1 MLPEHR
7 LVRRARASGSVIPL
21 DRLAYCYWAQRA
33 SAQSKRQINS
43 ENGTPLMSLPI
54 INPHAAGLDVGSEKI
69 HASIAGA
76 EARVFGTCTDDLH
89 ALRDCL
95 KENGVTTVAMEATGI
110 YWLSVYEVL
119 EAAALEVVVVNG
131 AHVKNLPGRKSDMK
145 DAPWISTLHM
155 HGLLRG
161 GFVPPAEIRRLRDYQ
176 RQRADL
182 ITMGAAHVQHMQKA
196 LDRMNVKVHDVIS
209 SLIGVSGLKMVRAI
223 LDGERDPQRLA
234 ALCDPQIL
242 KKKKE
247 RLLKALAG
255 NWQAEHLFA
264 LRQGLE
270 GWEFY
275 QRQIGA
281 CDQHIAQVLE
291 QLASKP
297 PGAGQQTSA
306 PTAPPKAHK
315 EARHNAPQQM
325 TRLHQWLLESF
336 GGTDLSALPSLSDY
350 TVLQLL
356 SEVGRDMGRWPTVKH
371 FTAWLGLAPSSR
383 QSGKRRRRE
392 VRHGGRAGQV
402 FRVAARSLARAK
414 NSWLGAFYR
423 RLAAIK
429 GGKAANKATARK
441 VAELFYLALT
451 KGMKYVE
458 QGIQSYE
465 ARYLQ
470 QRLQRVQRQAKQ
482 LGLMVFSLSLPNAL
496 QTQTTEVHG

>member
-1 MLPEHR
+1 
-7 LVRRARASGSVIPL
+7 
-21 DRLAYCYWAQRA
+21 
-33 SAQSKRQINS
+33 
-43 ENGTPLMSLPI
+43 MSLPV

-76 EARVFGTCTDDLH
+76 EARVFGACTEDLH
-89 ALRDCL
+89 ALRDWL
-95 KENGVTTVAMEATGI
+95 KDNGVTTVAMEATGI
-110 YWLSVYEVL
+110 YWLSGYEVL
-119 EAAALEVVVVNG
+119 EAAGLAVVVVNG
-131 AHVKNLPGRKSDMK
+131 AHVKNLPGRKSDMQA
-145 DAPWISTLHM
+145 APWISTLHM

-196 LDRMNVKVHDVIS
+196 LDRMKVKVHDVLS

-223 LDGERDPQRLA
+223 LVGEHAPERLA
-234 ALCDPQIL
+234 ALCDAQIL
-242 KKKKE
+242 KKKKD
-247 RLLKALAG
+247 RLRKALVG

-281 CDQHIAQVLE
+281 CDEQMAQVLQ
-291 QLASKP
+291 QLAHTP
-297 PGAGQQTSA
+297 PGTGGEESA
-306 PTAPPKAHK
+306 VAAPVVAHK
-315 EARHNAPQQM
+315 ESRHNAPQAM
-325 TRLHQWLLESF
+325 PRLHEWQLQTF
-336 GGTDLSALPSLSDY
+336 GGADLSPLPSLSDY

-356 SEVGRDMGRWPTVKH
+356 SEVGRDRSRWPTVKH

-392 VRHGGRAGQV
+392 VRHGGRAGPV

-423 RLAAIK
+423 RLAAVK
-429 GGKAANKATARK
+429 GGKMANKAAARK

-451 KGMKYVE
+451 QGMKYVE

-465 ARYLQ
+465 ERYLQ
-470 QRLQRVQRQAKQ
+470 QRLKGVQRQAKQ
-482 LGLMVFSLSLPNAL
+482 LGLTVFSLSLTHAL
-496 QTQTTEVHG
+496 QTPTPEVHG

>member
-1 MLPEHR
+1 
-7 LVRRARASGSVIPL
+7 
-21 DRLAYCYWAQRA
+21 
-33 SAQSKRQINS
+33 
-43 ENGTPLMSLPI
+43 MSLPV

-76 EARVFGTCTDDLH
+76 PARVFGACTEDLH
-89 ALRDCL
+89 ALRDWL
-95 KENGVTTVAMEATGI
+95 QENGVTTVAMEATGI

-119 EAAALEVVVVNG
+119 EAAGLAVVVVNG
-131 AHVKNLPGRKSDMK
+131 AHVKNLPGRKSDMA

-223 LDGERDPQRLA
+223 LEGERDAEKLA
-234 ALCDPQIL
+234 ALCDAQIL
-242 KKKKE
+242 KKKKD
-247 RLLKALAG
+247 RLLKALVG
-255 NWQAEHLFA
+255 HWQAEHLFA

-275 QRQIGA
+275 QRQIQA
-281 CDQHIAQVLE
+281 CDEQMAGVLQ
-291 QLASKP
+291 QLAGTP
-297 PGAGQQTSA
+297 PGTGGETGAAAA
-306 PTAPPKAHK
+306 PVAAHK
-315 EARHNAPQQM
+315 EARHNAPQEM
-325 TRLHQWLLESF
+325 PRLHEWLMQTF
-336 GGTDLSALPSLSDY
+336 GGTDLSTLPSLSDY

-356 SEVGRDMGRWPTVKH
+356 SEVGRDMSRWPTVKH

-402 FRVAARSLARAK
+402 FRVAARSLARAR

-423 RLAAIK
+423 RLAAVK
-429 GGKAANKATARK
+429 GGKMANKAAARK

-451 KGMKYVE
+451 KGMNYVE

-465 ARYLQ
+465 ARYLA
-470 QRLQRVQRQAKQ
+470 QRVQGVQRQAKQ
-482 LGLMVFSLSLPNAL
+482 LGLTVFSLSLTQAL
-496 QTQTTEVHG
+496 QSQNPEVHG

>member
-1 MLPEHR
+1 
-7 LVRRARASGSVIPL
+7 
-21 DRLAYCYWAQRA
+21 
-33 SAQSKRQINS
+33 
-43 ENGTPLMSLPI
+43 MSLPV

-69 HASIAGA
+69 HASIAGG
-76 EARVFGTCTDDLH
+76 EARVFGACTEDLH
-89 ALRDCL
+89 ALRDWL
-95 KENGVTTVAMEATGI
+95 KESGVTTVAMEATGI

-119 EAAALEVVVVNG
+119 ETAGLEVVVVNG
-131 AHVKNLPGRKSDMK
+131 AHVKNLPGRKSDMQ

-223 LDGERDPQRLA
+223 LAGEREPERLA
-234 ALCDPQIL
+234 ALCDRQIL
-242 KKKKE
+242 KQKKA

-255 NWQAEHLFA
+255 SWQAEHLFA

-281 CDQHIAQVLE
+281 CDEQIAQVLR
-291 QLASKP
+291 QLASPP
-297 PGAGQQTSA
+297 PGTGGEESPAA
-306 PTAPPKAHK
+306 EPVAAHK
-315 EARHNAPQQM
+315 EARHNAPQEM
-325 TRLHQWLLESF
+325 PRLHEWLMQTF
-336 GGTDLSALPSLSDY
+336 GGADLSTLPSLSDY

-356 SEVGRDMGRWPTVKH
+356 SEVGRDMSRWPTVKH

-423 RLAAIK
+423 RLAAVK
-429 GGKAANKATARK
+429 GGKMANKAAARK

-458 QGIQSYE
+458 QGIQTYE

-470 QRLQRVQRQAKQ
+470 QRLKGVQRQAKQ
-482 LGLMVFSLSLPNAL
+482 LGLAVFSLSLTHAL
-496 QTQTTEVHG
+496 QTQTQEVHG

>member
-1 MLPEHR
+1 
-7 LVRRARASGSVIPL
+7 
-21 DRLAYCYWAQRA
+21 
-33 SAQSKRQINS
+33 
-43 ENGTPLMSLPI
+43 MSLPV
-54 INPHAAGLDVGSEKI
+54 INPYAAGLDVGSEKI

-76 EARVFGTCTDDLH
+76 EARVFGACTEDLH
-89 ALRDCL
+89 ALRDWL
-95 KENGVTTVAMEATGI
+95 KENAVTTVAMEATGI

-119 EAAALEVVVVNG
+119 EAAGLVAVVVNG

-223 LDGERDPQRLA
+223 LAGEHAPERLA
-234 ALCDPQIL
+234 ALCDGQIL
-242 KKKKE
+242 KKKKD

-281 CDQHIAQVLE
+281 CDEQIAQVLQ
-291 QLASKP
+291 QLAGTP
-297 PGAGQQTSA
+297 PGTGGAASSA
-306 PTAPPKAHK
+306 AVPVAAHK
-315 EARHNAPQQM
+315 EARHNAPQEM
-325 TRLHQWLLESF
+325 PRLHEWLMQTF
-336 GGTDLSALPSLSDY
+336 GGADLSTLPSLSDY

-356 SEVGRDMGRWPTVKH
+356 SEVGRDMSRWPTVKH

-423 RLAAIK
+423 RLAAVK
-429 GGKAANKATARK
+429 GGKMANKAAARK

-451 KGMKYVE
+451 KGMQYVE
-458 QGIQSYE
+458 QGIQTYE
-465 ARYLQ
+465 QRYLQ
-470 QRLQRVQRQAKQ
+470 QRLKGVQRQAKQ
-482 LGLMVFSLSLPNAL
+482 LGLTVFSLSLTNAL
-496 QTQTTEVHG
+496 QTQIEEVHG

>member
-1 MLPEHR
+1 
-7 LVRRARASGSVIPL
+7 
-21 DRLAYCYWAQRA
+21 
-33 SAQSKRQINS
+33 
-43 ENGTPLMSLPI
+43 MSLPV

-69 HASIAGA
+69 HASLAGA
-76 EARVFGTCTDDLH
+76 EARVFGACTEDLL
-89 ALRDCL
+89 ALRDWL
-95 KENGVTTVAMEATGI
+95 KRNGVTTVAMEATGI

-119 EAAALEVVVVNG
+119 EAAGLEVVVVNG
-131 AHVKNLPGRKSDMK
+131 AHVKNLPGRKSDMQ

-161 GFVPPAEIRRLRDYQ
+161 GFVPAAEIRRLRDYQ

-223 LDGERDPQRLA
+223 LAGERDPERLA
-234 ALCDPQIL
+234 RLCDGQIL

-247 RLLKALAG
+247 RLLKALVG
-255 NWQAEHLFA
+255 HWQTEHLFA

-281 CDQHIAQVLE
+281 CDEQIAHVL
-291 QLASKP
+291 QGLAGSP
-297 PGAGQQTSA
+297 PDAGPHGG
-306 PTAPPKAHK
+306 PTAAPLPAHK
-315 EARHNAPQQM
+315 EARHNAPQAM
-325 TRLHQWLLESF
+325 PRLHEWLVQTF
-336 GGTDLSALPSLSDY
+336 GGADLSILPSLSDY

-356 SEVGRDMGRWPTVKH
+356 SEVGRDLNRWPTVKH

-392 VRHGGRAGQV
+392 VRHGGRAGQI

-423 RLAAIK
+423 RLAAVK
-429 GGKAANKATARK
+429 GGKVANKAAARK

-451 KGMKYVE
+451 KGLKYVE
-458 QGIQSYE
+458 QGLQTYE

-470 QRLQRVQRQAKQ
+470 QRLKGVQRQAKQ
-482 LGLMVFSLSLPNAL
+482 LGLTVLSLSLTNAL
-496 QTQTTEVHG
+496 HTQTHEVHG

>member
-1 MLPEHR
+1 
-7 LVRRARASGSVIPL
+7 
-21 DRLAYCYWAQRA
+21 
-33 SAQSKRQINS
+33 
-43 ENGTPLMSLPI
+43 MSLPV

-69 HASIAGA
+69 HASLAGA
-76 EARVFGTCTDDLH
+76 EARVFGACTDDLV
-89 ALRDCL
+89 ALRDWL

-119 EAAALEVVVVNG
+119 EAAGLEVVVVNG

-161 GFVPPAEIRRLRDYQ
+161 GFVPPTDIRRLRDYQ

-223 LDGERDPQRLA
+223 LAGEREPERLA
-234 ALCDPQIL
+234 ALCDGQIL
-242 KKKKE
+242 KRKKD

-255 NWQAEHLFA
+255 TWQAEHLFA

-281 CDQHIAQVLE
+281 CDEQIAQVLQ
-291 QLASKP
+291 QLASTP
-297 PGAGQQTSA
+297 PGTGGEPSPGALPVA
-306 PTAPPKAHK
+306 AHK

-325 TRLHQWLLESF
+325 PRLHEWLMQTF
-336 GGTDLSALPSLSDY
+336 GGADLSTLPSLSDY

-356 SEVGRDMGRWPTVKH
+356 SEVGRDLSRWPTVKH

-383 QSGKRRRRE
+383 QSGKRRCRE

-423 RLAAIK
+423 RLAAVK
-429 GGKAANKATARK
+429 GGKMANKAAARK
-441 VAELFYLALT
+441 VAELYYLALT
-451 KGMKYVE
+451 KGMQYVE

-465 ARYLQ
+465 QRYLQ
-470 QRLQRVQRQAKQ
+470 QRLQGVQRQAKQ
-482 LGLMVFSLSLPNAL
+482 LGLAVFSLSLTDAL
-496 QTQTTEVHG
+496 QTQTQEVHG